1 MSQLCLRLSF
11 ESGLPCHWC
20 RGRERSIGSLPVPDY
35 QGWLL
40 EEALSRLYTWKV
52 GLSLGRGLNL

>member
-40 EEALSRLYTWKV
+40 EEALR
-52 GLSLGRGLNL
+52 